1 MKPRI
6 PLFRRI
12 LVAIFL
18 LLLLVAAVFRQV
30 PGTKRTTGSEEPP
43 SVEGHARTQ
52 KPIPGFSSPKVEE
65 GTAGVSEDGHLG
77 SVRPVHADDD
87 SQPAVPNGNEPLAPI
102 RRSTREVAG
111 VGKSIAGILKGADL
125 TDPAVRARVVEEMRE
140 LQTSQ
145 SLAVAEKARI
155 LGVPL
160 RIDGPGHKVSILHDF
175 RGDEPLYRVT
185 LNANAA
191 ISTGANLLIP
201 APYSLNGSGIKVGVW
216 DGGSVRST
224 HQELT
229 GRVTKRNSS
238 AANDDHATHVAGT
251 IGASGVQAN
260 AKGMAPQINI
270 DSYDWD
276 LDYTEMTAAGTVSAS
291 DSTGVPLSNHSYG
304 YNAVT
309 ADMGRYETEAAAVD
323 EVAAALPYYLPFW
336 AAGNEQDVLT
346 AKGGF
351 QSITFNGLAKNIM
364 TIGAADDAVTSG
376 TRDPSKAT
384 IAYFSSLGPCD
395 DGRIKPDLVANGIDL
410 YSSVATSNTAYD
422 GTYSGTSMAT
432 PNALGSASL
441 LVQLYAREF
450 SGQRMRA
457 STLKSL
463 MIHTADDIG
472 NTGPDYTYG
481 WGLINV
487 KAAADLILA
496 HKASLAAPKLIEG
509 SLTNTAKTATHTF
522 TWDGVSPIRATVCWT
537 EPEGTAQ
544 SAADS
549 RTPNL
554 VHNLD
559 AKITAP
565 DGTTIYQPYVMP
577 FVGSWT
583 TVSMSSA
590 ATTGKNNV
598 DNVEQVYLA
607 SPTQPGNYTVTVTVD
622 GNLSTSSQVYSL
634 VVTGGTDVE
643 SNPPPNITLTSPT
656 DGAGYLQGAPVTV
669 SATATDLTIGG
680 APGAVTQVEFF
691 QGSTSLGVDSSP
703 PYSLDWTPASPGIY
717 QITAAATDNEGA
729 SSVSSASIIT
739 VLTGDGIPIITSFDP
754 GSGPTGSSVVL
765 TGANFVG
772 VTAVSFNGV
781 AAEFIVDSSGQIT
794 ATVPALAT
802 TGAITVVNGYGTGT
816 SLSPFTVLQSP
827 VLISQIYGAGG
838 NSGAVYN
845 KDYIE
850 LYNRSDAA
858 VNLTGWS
865 VQYAS
870 STGTS
875 WQSAALSGSLDP
887 GKYYLV
893 ALAGGSVGAALPTAD
908 ANGTANISAT
918 KGKAALRNSTT
929 LFTGSSPIGSTGLQD
944 FVGYG
949 DANASETNPAPAGS
963 TTTAIFRA
971 GGGATDTGDNSADF
985 AAAAPTPRNT
995 TTGPPVAPV
1004 ITSATTATGTVGV
1017 AFSYQITASNTPTS
1031 FDATGLPGWL
1041 SVNTSTGL
1049 ISGTP
1054 AAAETVNLTIS
1065 AGNAAGPGS
1074 ASLEIT
1080 INPASGGGTTDIF
1093 SENMGTPSGTT
1104 TIAANIFQN
1113 SGFTFSGTA
1122 DVRST
1127 TVSSGYTGAS
1137 GGGNVFVTNSIG
1149 RFFEISGINT
1159 TGYTDLALSF
1169 GHHKSTTAGS
1179 NELVVEV
1186 SADGTT
1192 YTPLTYSRPTGS
1204 GTTGWLKI
1212 DAAGTIPST
1221 ANLRIRFRQ
1230 TSTGPQFRIDDVVLS
1245 GSSTGGGSPVI
1256 TASGTLAS
1264 TPAVYGSASV
1274 TSTSFTVSGADMNE
1288 GILITPP
1295 AGFEVSLTSSTSGY
1309 APTQLL
1315 GAAGTIAETTVHV
1328 RLAAGVTA
1336 GSYSGDIV
1344 CSSAGASPANVATAI
1359 SDVNPKIITVTA
1371 DDLTKSYGST
1381 LALGSGQTTF
1391 TATGLVGTES
1401 IGSVTLT
1408 SSGGTAA
1415 GDAPGDYP
1423 ITPSAATGGSF
1434 DPQNYDIDYQDGTLT
1449 VMPLTFEN
1457 WLMIYPGLSDTTA
1470 GGDPDGDGFT
1480 NLLEYYLGLN
1490 PGLADAANAISV
1502 STTSSSV
1509 TMTYRRAKGIGG
1521 VTGIAKWSGTLAS
1534 GSWIASGITED
1545 ETDMGSYFQVT
1556 ATLPRNPG
1564 DDSRFLRLEVTRP

>member
-1 MKPRI
+1 MKPRF
-6 PLFRRI
+6 PSSRRT

-30 PGTKRTTGSEEPP
+30 PGTERTAGNEPQPGGEEQ
-43 SVEGHARTQ
+43 ARTQ
-52 KPIPGFSSPKVEE
+52 KPAPDFSSPEVE
-65 GTAGVSEDGHLG
+65 GAAGISEEGHLG
-77 SVRPVHADDD
+77 SMGPDHADDD
-87 SQPAVPNGNEPLAPI
+87 SQPAAPNGNEPPAPI

-111 VGKSIAGILKGADL
+111 GGKSIAEILKGADL
-125 TDPAVRARVVEEMRE
+125 TDPEVRARVVEEMRD
-140 LQTSQ
+140 LQESQ
-145 SLAVAEKARI
+145 GLAVVERARL

-175 RGDEPLYRVT
+175 RGDEPLYRTT

-201 APYSLNGSGIKVGVW
+201 APYSLNGSGIKAGIW
-216 DGGSVRST
+216 DGGSVRNT

-238 AANDDHATHVAGT
+238 SANDDHATHVAGT

-309 ADMGRYETEAAAVD
+309 ADMGRYEIEAASVD
-323 EVAAALPYYLPFW
+323 GVAAALPYYLPFW

-376 TRDPSKAT
+376 SRDPSQAT

-410 YSSVATSNTAYD
+410 YSSVATTNTAYD

-496 HKASLAAPKLIEG
+496 HKGSLAAPKLIEG
-509 SLTNTAKTATHTF
+509 SLTNAAKTATHTF

-537 EPEGTAQ
+537 EPEGAEQT
-544 SAADS
+544 AADS

-565 DGTTIYQPYVMP
+565 DGTTIYQPFVMP
-577 FVGSWT
+577 FVGTWT
-583 TVSMSSA
+583 TASMSSA

-643 SNPPPNITLTSPT
+643 ANPPPNITLTSPT

-669 SATATDLTIGG
+669 SATATDLTVGG

-691 QGSTSLGVDSSP
+691 QGSTSLGVDTSP
-703 PYSLDWTPASPGIY
+703 PYSLDWTPAAPGIY
-717 QITAAATDNEGA
+717 QITASATDNEGA

-739 VLTGDGIPIITSFDP
+739 VLTGDGIPIIASFDP

-772 VTAVSFNGV
+772 VTAVNFNGV

-794 ATVPALAT
+794 ATVPASAT
-802 TGAITVVNGYGTGT
+802 TGFITVVNGYGTGT
-816 SLSPFTVLQSP
+816 SLSAFTVLQSP

-845 KDYIE
+845 KDYVEI
-850 LYNRSDAA
+850 YNRSDAA

-875 WQSAALSGSLDP
+875 WQSAALSGTLDP

-893 ALAGGSVGAALPTAD
+893 ALAGGSVGTTLPTAD

-918 KGKAALRNSTT
+918 KGKVALRNSTT
-929 LFTGSSPIGSTGLQD
+929 LFTGSSPIGFTGLQD

-949 DANASETNPAPAGS
+949 DANASETSPAPAGS

-985 AAAAPTPRNT
+985 SAAAPTPRNT
-995 TTGPPVAPV
+995 SSGPPVAPV

-1041 SVNTSTGL
+1041 SVNTSSGL
-1049 ISGTP
+1049 ITGTP

-1065 AGNAAGPGS
+1065 ASNAAGPGT
-1074 ASLEIT
+1074 ASLAII
-1080 INPASGGGTTDIF
+1080 INPASGGGTSDIF

-1113 SGFTFSGTA
+1113 SGFTFTGTA

-1159 TGYTDLALSF
+1159 TGYSDLALSF
-1169 GHHKSTTAGS
+1169 GQYKSTSAGS

-1186 SADGTT
+1186 SPDGTT
-1192 YTPLTYSRPTGS
+1192 YTPLTYSRATGS
-1204 GTTGWLKI
+1204 GTSNWLKI
-1212 DAAGTIPST
+1212 EPAGTIPSA
-1221 ANLRIRFRQ
+1221 ANLRIRFTQ

-1245 GSSTGGGSPVI
+1245 GTSTGGGSPVI
-1256 TASGTLAS
+1256 TTSGTLAS
-1264 TPAVYGSASV
+1264 TPAIYGSASE
-1274 TSTSFTVSGADMNE
+1274 TSASFTVSGADMNE

-1295 AGFEVSLTSSTSGY
+1295 AGFEVSLTSATSGY
-1309 APTQLL
+1309 AATQLL
-1315 GAAGTIAETTVHV
+1315 GAAGVIAETTVHV

-1344 CSSAGASPANVATAI
+1344 CSSAGAPPANVATAI

-1371 DDLTKSYGST
+1371 DNLTKSYGST
-1381 LALGSGQTTF
+1381 LTLGAGQTTF
-1391 TATGLVGTES
+1391 TATGLVGTET
-1401 IGSVTLT
+1401 IGSVTLAA
-1408 SSGGTAA
+1408 SGGTAA

-1434 DPQNYDIDYQDGTLT
+1434 DPQNYDIDYQNGTLA
-1449 VMPLTFEN
+1449 VIPLTFEN
-1457 WLMIYPGLSDTTA
+1457 WLTVYPELSDTTA

-1490 PGLADAANAISV
+1490 PGLADTANAISV
-1502 STTSSSV
+1502 STMPTSV
-1509 TMTYRRAKGIGG
+1509 TMTYRRAKGLGG
-1521 VTGIAKWSGTLAS
+1521 VIGVAKWSGTLAS
-1534 GSWIASGITED
+1534 GSWSASGITED
-1545 ETDMGSYFQVT
+1545 ETDMGSYVQVT

-1564 DDSRFLRLEVTRP
+1564 DGSRFLRLEVTRP